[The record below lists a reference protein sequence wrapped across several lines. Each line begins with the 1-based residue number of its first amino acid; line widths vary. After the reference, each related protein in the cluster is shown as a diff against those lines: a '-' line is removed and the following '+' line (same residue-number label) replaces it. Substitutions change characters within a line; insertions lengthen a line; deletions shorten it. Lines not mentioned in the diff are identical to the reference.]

1 MPDVGKDRYVKIA
14 RRRLANLQAAQ
25 ANKATTSAR
34 QRGANVTDI
43 DSRLMMTRQGYIQ
56 RYNPQAGVNEQGVV
70 AEVAQDAN
78 DLRQLVPMLS
88 SLRANRHRWRRR
100 TGRHSTVRCRVL
112 ERAQRH
118 S

>member
-56 RYNPQAGVNEQGVV
+56 GYNAQAGVNEQGVV
-70 AEVAQDAN
+70 RGRSGPRCQHFASA
-78 DLRQLVPMLS
+78 
-88 SLRANRHRWRRR
+88 RANA
-100 TGRHSTVRCRVL
+100 L
-112 ERAQRH
+112 
-118 S
+118 